1 MSTKKPVQIGDQVYA
16 TEGGEV
22 FGAVRYVRPHEL
34 VVDIERHGDVVI
46 PAPSV
51 RSVHDGKIIV
61 DVRTLSDEI
70 QRAIRQAHAEEDR

>member
-1 MSTKKPVQIGDQVYA
+1 MSTKKQVQIGDQVYA

-34 VVDIERHGDVVI
+34 VVVIERHGDVVI
-46 PAPSV
+46 SAAAV
-51 RSVHDGKIIV
+51 TSVHDGKIIV
-61 DVRTLSDEI
+61 DVHALSSEI